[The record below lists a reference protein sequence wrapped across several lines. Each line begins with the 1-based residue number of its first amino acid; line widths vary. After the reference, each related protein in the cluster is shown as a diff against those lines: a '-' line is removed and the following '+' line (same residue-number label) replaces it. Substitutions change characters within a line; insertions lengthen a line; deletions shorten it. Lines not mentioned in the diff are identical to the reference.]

1 VATQGLLKSAI
12 SVVSNEV
19 KDHFTKGIKEGL
31 SDYIAKDLLDI
42 DNKGNDEQR
51 KKDIKL
57 ASDLSAGVSIDMV
70 IGGAYSIVKGSKN
83 AVKADER
90 LKENNVNSNAIVK
103 SNVSKKIDNIPKEF
117 KETKEFGYNHG
128 QKIYKYN
135 GKYYSKDIDSHNG
148 GEWKVFEK
156 VGNRLK
162 RIGTADKDLNIFKR

>member
-83 AVKADER
+83 VVKADER
-90 LKENNVNSNAIVK
+90 LNKASIKLKYSNDKKMSKQMRQRGWSEQDIIDAIQTEGIPTVGKNGPATRYVHPKTGK
-103 SNVSKKIDNIPKEF
+103 SVVIDNQTGEIF
-117 KETKEFGYNHG
+117 HV
-128 QKIYKYN
+128 
-135 GKYYSKDIDSHNG
+135 G
-148 GEWKVFEK
+148 GE
-156 VGNRLK
+156 G
-162 RIGTADKDLNIFKR
+162 FKYDY